1 MDPLQQQPVMDA
13 PAVAEPHLPAEE
25 HAPEVPEPQISS
37 EQPLEHPMDQPLEQP
52 LEHHAPVSVN
62 VEEPFPERATSRIDH
77 GYNSDSKAH
86 YHSRST
92 DFHHAAPEYP
102 PHDTDQSA
110 RLTSSPSV
118 SQQPSLQPSSRP
130 SSSFSSGPER
140 YGLSQQQQQQQQ
152 QPSEVAQRQAAQAQ
166 AQAQSSKNSVV
177 IKVGMV
183 GDAQIG
189 KTSLMVKYVEGS
201 WDEDY
206 IQTLGVNF
214 MEKTI
219 SIRNTEI
226 TFSIWDLG
234 GQREFVNMLPL
245 VCNDAVAIL
254 FMFDLTR
261 KSTLNSIKEWYR
273 QGRGFN
279 KTAIPFLVG
288 TKYDHFVNFP
298 REDQEEISLQAK
310 RFAKAMK
317 ASLIFSSTSHS
328 INVQKIFKI
337 VLAKA
342 FDLKCTIPEIEN
354 VGEPLLL
361 YKNV

>member
-1 MDPLQQQPVMDA
+1 MAGVEDTMSTTPTGGYNNGYQAGARRQSVQSPDYPPQTAPFSPNPEADPMARNGSHTYQQQPM
-13 PAVAEPHLPAEE
+13 
-25 HAPEVPEPQISS
+25 
-37 EQPLEHPMDQPLEQP
+37 QP
-52 LEHHAPVSVN
+52 
-62 VEEPFPERATSRIDH
+62 
-77 GYNSDSKAH
+77 Y
-86 YHSRST
+86 
-92 DFHHAAPEYP
+92 
-102 PHDTDQSA
+102 
-110 RLTSSPSV
+110 
-118 SQQPSLQPSSRP
+118 SRP
-130 SSSFSSGPER
+130 SS
-140 YGLSQQQQQQQQ
+140 GLSGSGERPAHPQTYQD
-152 QPSEVAQRQAAQAQ
+152 QPQRSANPAGNSQT
-166 AQAQSSKNSVV
+166 QSSVV

-279 KTAIPFLVG
+279 KTAIPFLIG

-298 REDQEEISLQAK
+298 PQDQEEISNQAR
-310 RFAKAMK
+310 RFAKAMR

-337 VLAKA
+337 VLSKA

-354 VGEPLLL
+354 TGEPLLI
-361 YKNV
+361 YQSVA